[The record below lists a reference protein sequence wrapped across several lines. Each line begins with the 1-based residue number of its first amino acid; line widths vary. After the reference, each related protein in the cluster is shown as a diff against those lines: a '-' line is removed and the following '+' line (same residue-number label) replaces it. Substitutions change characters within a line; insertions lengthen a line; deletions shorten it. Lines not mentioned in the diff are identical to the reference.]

1 MFFQVQPLHSL
12 SHALQIFKDATRE
25 GWDAHLRE
33 LATKET
39 WSLSECKLHLNY
51 LELEAVFLT
60 ITEFQDHLNKIV
72 LISIDN
78 TTVVAY
84 IKEA

>member
-1 MFFQVQPLHSL
+1 MVAMFFQVQPLHPL
-12 SHALQIFKDATRE
+12 SHALLIFKDATRE

-33 LATKET
+33 LATRET

-60 ITEFQDHLNKIV
+60 ITEFQDKIV